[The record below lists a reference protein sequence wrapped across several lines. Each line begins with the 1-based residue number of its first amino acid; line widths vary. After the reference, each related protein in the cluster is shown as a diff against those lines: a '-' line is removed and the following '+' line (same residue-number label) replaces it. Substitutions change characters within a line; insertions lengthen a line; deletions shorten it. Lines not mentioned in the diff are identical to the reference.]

1 MFPRAVAV
9 LTAAVG
15 FASAATLVDRAGPG
29 PKSYDY
35 VIVGGGTAG
44 LALATRLS
52 LGMPNRQILVI
63 EAGAE
68 GLDDPEIYIPGM
80 RTRAIGG
87 PIDWAFVSTP
97 QEFAN
102 NRTVGQPRGK
112 VLGGSSALNFITH
125 NRASLPEYDW
135 EALGNE
141 GWDAETF
148 FAAMLRS
155 ENYTGIGSE
164 HYGTDGVGYG
174 GPIQTVINRVIADH
188 QEAWIPTF
196 NNLGIE
202 TNLESMGGDVNGV
215 MYQFNTI
222 NADPW
227 VRSYSAN
234 AYLPLAG
241 DNLHVMTETRVA
253 KINIDGKGRKK
264 RTTGVTLTTGRV
276 IKARR
281 EVILSAGA
289 LQTPQLLE
297 LSGIGRSDVLAAAGI
312 KQLVDLPGV
321 GENLQDHVRVQV
333 NIQLAEG
340 LVSTDLLRT
349 NQTFHEEE
357 MAKYEAGIPGLYDYS
372 NSAFGFT
379 NWEQALGAEGDA
391 RMKSLAEGI
400 SAQSASLQVMQEW
413 MSNPVVPQMEIIY
426 SNGYVGARFPAAGS
440 ELYGTSFISFVGCL
454 MHPLSRGSVHIQSAN
469 IDDAPLINPNYLAE
483 EHDLEALVEIVKYS
497 RKLAETEPMRSQLGP
512 EYEPGPEVVTD
523 DDIREF
529 IRRTVVPVSHPASTA
544 ALLPREDGGVVDSKL
559 RVYGVENLRVVDA
572 SIMPVLVS
580 AHITSAVYGIAERA
594 AEIILADRK

>member
-1 MFPRAVAV
+1 MFPRAVAI
-9 LTAAVG
+9 LAA
-15 FASAATLVDRAGPG
+15 ASGLVAAATAGDRGQRN
-29 PKSYDY
+29 YDY

-44 LALATRLS
+44 LGLATRLS
-52 LGMPNRQILVI
+52 LGLPHRQILVI

-68 GLDDPEIYIPGM
+68 GFDDPEIYIPGM
-80 RTRAIGG
+80 RTRAVGG
-87 PIDWAFVSTP
+87 EIDWNLTSIP
-97 QEFAN
+97 QQYSN
-102 NRTVGQPRGK
+102 DRIVNQPRGK

-141 GWDAETF
+141 GWDADTF
-148 FAAMLRS
+148 FAAMLKS
-155 ENYTGIGSE
+155 ENYTGVGSQ
-164 HYGTDGVGYG
+164 HYGTEGVGYG

-222 NADPW
+222 SADPW

-241 DNLHVMTETRVA
+241 PNLHVMTETRVA
-253 KINIDGKGRKK
+253 KINLSGKGRGNK
-264 RTTGVTLTTGRV
+264 RATGVTLVDGRV
-276 IKARR
+276 IRARR
-281 EVILSAGA
+281 EVIVSAGS

-312 KQLVDLPGV
+312 KQLINLPGV

-333 NIQLAEG
+333 NVQLREG
-340 LVSTDLLRT
+340 LISTDLLRT
-349 NQTFHEEE
+349 NMTFDAEQLER
-357 MAKYEAGIPGLYDYS
+357 YRAGEPGLYDYS
-372 NSAFGFT
+372 NSGFSFT
-379 NWEQALGAEGDA
+379 NWEQAVGPDRDLELKA
-391 RMKSLAEGI
+391 LAE
-400 SAQSASLQVMQEW
+400 SVEAQEPALQTMKEW
-413 MSNPVVPQMEIIY
+413 MNDPVVPQVEIIY
-426 SNGYVGARFPAAGS
+426 SNGYVGSRFPAVGS
-440 ELYGTSFISFVGCL
+440 ELYGVSFISFVGCL
-454 MHPLSRGSVHIQSAN
+454 MHPLSRGSVHIRSSN
-469 IDDAPLINPNYLAE
+469 IEDAPLIDPNYLAE
-483 EHDLEALVEIVKYS
+483 PYDLEALVEIVKYS
-497 RKLAETEPMRSQLGP
+497 RRVAQTEPMRSNLGA

-523 DDIREF
+523 DEIREYV
-529 IRRTVVPVSHPASTA
+529 RQTVVPVSHPTSTA
-544 ALLPREDGGVVDSKL
+544 ALLPREDGGVVDARL
-559 RVYGVENLRVVDA
+559 RVYGTDNLRIVDA

-594 AEIILADRK
+594 ADIILEDARR